1 MLRVALTGN
10 AAAGKSTV
18 LELFKQWGARVSDAD
33 QYAHDAVAPGTQGLA
48 AVIRRF
54 GAGYLQPDGSLDR
67 GRLRRHVMAEPVE
80 RAALEAIIHP
90 IVAGM
95 AAAAEAQA
103 RRERAP
109 ILVYD
114 VPLLFEALDPADY
127 DAVILVDA
135 PDLVRRERLEARGL
149 SRAEAEALMGS
160 QQDAAG
166 KRDRSTYVIENAG
179 GRDALEKRARAVWS
193 ELQAKAGSA

>member
-18 LELFKQWGARVSDAD
+18 LELFRRWGARVSDAD
-33 QYAHDAVAPGTQGLA
+33 QYAHDAVAPGSQGLA
-48 AVIRRF
+48 AVVRRF
-54 GAGYLQPDGSLDR
+54 GPGYLQGDGALDR
-67 GRLRRHVMAEPVE
+67 GKLRRHVMAEPAE

-109 ILVYD
+109 IYIYD

-135 PDLVRRERLEARGL
+135 PEEIRRQRLEARGL
-149 SRAEAEALMGS
+149 ARADAEALMAS
-160 QQDAAG
+160 QASAAS
-166 KRDRSTYVIENAG
+166 KRARSTYIIENG
-179 GRDALEKRARAVWS
+179 QGRDALETRARAVWT

>member
-18 LELFKQWGARVSDAD
+18 LEFFRQWGARIGDAD
-33 QYAHDAVAPGTQGLA
+33 HYARDAVAPGTAGLA

-54 GAGYLQPDGSLDR
+54 GKDYLQADGGLDR
-67 GRLRRHVMAEPVE
+67 GKLRRHVMAEPAE

-90 IVAGM
+90 IVAGL

-109 ILVYD
+109 IFIYD
-114 VPLLFEALDPADY
+114 VPLLFEALDPDDY

-135 PDLVRRERLEARGL
+135 PDAVRLERLESRGL
-149 SRAEAEALMGS
+149 SRADAEALM
-160 QQDAAG
+160 AAQASAAS
-166 KRDRSTYVIENAG
+166 KRARSTYIIENADT
-179 GRDALEKRARAVWS
+179 RVALETRARAVWTK
-193 ELQAKAGSA
+193 LQARAGSA

>member
-18 LELFKQWGARVSDAD
+18 LQLFRQWGARISDAD
-33 QYAHDAVAPGTQGLA
+33 QYAHDAVAPGTKGLA
-48 AVIRRF
+48 AVVRRF
-54 GAGYLQPDGSLDR
+54 GAEYLLGDGTLDR
-67 GRLRRHVMAEPVE
+67 GKLRRHVMAAPAE
-80 RAALEAIIHP
+80 RAALESIIHP

-135 PDLVRRERLEARGL
+135 PEDVRRARLEQRGL
-149 SRAEAEALMGS
+149 SRADAQALMAS
-160 QQDAAG
+160 QASAAS
-166 KRDRSTYVIENAG
+166 KRARSTYLIENAG
-179 GRDALEKRARAVWS
+179 STAALEARARAVWS
-193 ELQAKAGSA
+193 ELQAQAGSA